1 MSLPYFEK
9 LLQSRRPGLC
19 IAKASLGLVD
29 LELAKELEIPGEY
42 LCVPDL
48 TSLRVCPYAPGE
60 ASVMG
65 WLQDKNPAS
74 KPGNNPSVE
83 VDICPRSLLARVVKY
98 VVLAVLVS
106 RVNMLLQRSTNRIQ
120 RRLFGRI

>member
-1 MSLPYFEK
+1 MSLAYFEK

-19 IAKASLGLVD
+19 LAKASLGLVD
-29 LELAKELEIPGEY
+29 LKLAEGLETPGEY

-65 WLQDKNPAS
+65 WLQDKNPVS
-74 KPGNNPSVE
+74 KPGNNPTFE
-83 VDICPRSLLARVVKY
+83 VDICPRSLLARAVKY
-98 VVLAVLVS
+98 VVLTVLAP
-106 RVNMLLQRSTNRIQ
+106 RVHMLFQRSTYHIQ